1 MLEGL
6 IVNEMRMRE
15 NLQVTHGLIASES
28 IAMALAGHVGRSEA
42 HRLVEEAAR
51 RVRADGGTFGNALAA
66 DPAVTRYLSRAEIDR
81 HLAPERYVGAV
92 RALVD
97 RVVRGSAGS

>member
-1 MLEGL
+1 M
-6 IVNEMRMRE
+6 
-15 NLQVTHGLIASES
+15 
-28 IAMALAGHVGRSEA
+28 
-42 HRLVEEAAR
+42 EEAAR
-51 RVRADGGTFGNALAA
+51 RMRTSGGALGDALEA

-97 RVVRGSAGS
+97 RVVRRSAGS